1 MLRAGRGGKGGMR
14 GEDDGAGTVLLF
26 TSNGVGMGH
35 LTRAVAIARRLA
47 PAFRPVIVTL
57 SQAFA
62 VCRVFG
68 LHAEHLPYHRQLETE
83 PGPWNASLAREL
95 GLMVDAHRARLL
107 LFDGTV
113 PYGGMLAAVRDRP
126 DLPSVWCRIGM
137 WRDRPEA
144 ALLARERDF
153 TLVVEPGELAA
164 AYDTGPSRRHRDRTV
179 TVPPIRLLDDGE
191 LLPRATARAE
201 LGLDPDRPA
210 VLVALGSGNNLAR
223 GDLVRR
229 VVDHLLARGD
239 VGVAVAAWL
248 MADGEP
254 ELDPRARRLDG
265 FPHARWLN
273 AFDAA
278 VSAASYGLYH
288 ELAAALV
295 PTLFVPNEH
304 PENDDQLARARF
316 ARDRGFGACV
326 RAGEADE
333 AALGAVLDDLLEPA
347 SLAACRVVLD
357 GLDRRNGASAAAAI
371 VATLARGSA

>member
-1 MLRAGRGGKGGMR
+1 
-14 GEDDGAGTVLLF
+14 
-26 TSNGVGMGH
+26 
-35 LTRAVAIARRLA
+35 
-47 PAFRPVIVTL
+47 VIVTL